1 MNNPPDILVG
11 LDVGTTKV
19 LCVVARPAEEV
30 GFYRI
35 EGYGLVQS
43 EGISHGVVTDI
54 EGAVKSIRSAIKEA
68 QYTAQVP
75 FTEAVVAIGGSTLTS
90 EDCVGTAVVRGREV
104 TPHDVTIAEANARE
118 NVNRK
123 DRQLMKMI
131 AQGYRAGDVVTP
143 TPPIGFSADR
153 IEALYHSVF
162 GSISNAENMRRCLQ
176 RSSLELL
183 NYEPH
188 PWAAARAVLSET
200 EKYCGTVV
208 FDLGAQT
215 TSISLF
221 HENVITF
228 TDVRPY
234 GSEFFTRDIA
244 IIFGLTLEQAEE
256 MKLTS
261 GHCDLSRVRRSETV
275 QPRDQKGVLPR
286 LYSKELLVKTLR
298 GRALEIF
305 RLYKK
310 DLEEA
315 GMLPFIHSVVL
326 TGGGANL
333 SGIELVA
340 EEVFGVPVRIGTPRY
355 VRGQPGLIMK
365 PEASVA
371 MGLISSAGEALA
383 QGEEHGHRPK
393 GFSTRFGWL
402 KTLFTGN
409 Y

>member
-19 LCVVARPAEEV
+19 LCVVARPADEI
-30 GFYRI
+30 GLYRI
-35 EGYGLVQS
+35 EGYGLVRS
-43 EGISHGVVTDI
+43 EGISHGIVTDI
-54 EGAVKSIRSAIKEA
+54 EGVVKSIREAIKEA
-68 QYTAQVP
+68 QYTAQVQ
-75 FTEAVVAIGGSTLTS
+75 FTEVCAAIGGSTLTS
-90 EDCVGTAVVRGREV
+90 EDCIGTAVVRGREV
-104 TPHDVTIAEANARE
+104 TPHDVEIAEANARE
-118 NVNRK
+118 NCVRK
-123 DRQLMKMI
+123 DRQLIKMI
-131 AQGYRAGDVVTP
+131 AQGYRAGDAVTP

-153 IEALYHSVF
+153 IDALYHAVF
-162 GSISNAENMRRCLQ
+162 GSLSNAENMRRCLQ

-188 PWAAARAVLSET
+188 PWAASMAVLSET

-215 TSISLF
+215 TSIALF
-221 HENVITF
+221 HENKICF

-244 IIFGLTLEQAEE
+244 IIFGLTMDQAED
-256 MKLTS
+256 MKVSS
-261 GHCDLSRVRRSETV
+261 GHCDLSRVQRGDTV
-275 QPRDQKGVLPR
+275 QPREVDGKLPR

-298 GRALEIF
+298 GRAFEIF
-305 RLYKK
+305 SLYKK

-315 GMLPFIHSVVL
+315 DMLPYVQSVVL

-333 SGIELVA
+333 SGIDLVA
-340 EEVFGVPVRIGTPRY
+340 NEVFGVPVRIGYPKY
-355 VRGQPGLIMK
+355 VQGQPGIFTR

-371 MGLISSAGEALA
+371 MGLISSAGEQLSR
-383 QGEEHGHRPK
+383 GEEHGHRPK
-393 GFSTRFGWL
+393 GFSNRFGWL